1 MLIKNRAIILFFSL
15 SLSVM
20 FFYLET
26 VHEYFFKWYSR
37 AINIVP
43 IIEKQKT
50 LSFLFVIYLLIV
62 GVFLLYRRKSDIN
75 KVLRVYIYLL
85 LPYLVSTIAW
95 CFIDYSNNK
104 THHKMADRKIVTT
117 SDLLILSYILHFV
130 FIIPI
135 ISYPI
140 DYILRMI
147 LFRKK

>member
-15 SLSVM
+15 SLSVI

-26 VHEYFFKWYSR
+26 VNEYFFKWYSR

-43 IIEKQKT
+43 IIEKQKI
-50 LSFLFVIYLLIV
+50 LSFLFIIYLFIV
-62 GVFLLYRRKSDIN
+62 GVFLLYRHKSDIN
-75 KVLRVYIYLL
+75 KELRIYIYLL
-85 LPYLVSTIAW
+85 LPYLISTIVW
-95 CFIDYSNNK
+95 FFIDYPKNK
-104 THHKMADRKIVTT
+104 THHEIADRKIVAI
-117 SDLLILSYILHFV
+117 SDLLMVSYVLHFV

-135 ISYPI
+135 ISYPV